1 MAMSTR
7 MKTMKTKD
15 IESVLVLAGWS
26 YTVIRVVID
35 YSNKTPEEKEK
46 FSEKIGKF
54 VDKTIK
60 LIISYY
66 GSPEIYKKAIV
77 DEITKIGKQQVV
89 AEVHEI
95 FEINAADYSNEMTFT
110 NPYQY
115 PDEQNTDHDERGQD

>member
-1 MAMSTR
+1 
-7 MKTMKTKD
+7 MKTKD

-89 AEVHEI
+89 AEVHEFSYFFREFFFFFRCFI
-95 FEINAADYSNEMTFT
+95 RIVNDD
-110 NPYQY
+110 
-115 PDEQNTDHDERGQD
+115 PDNSVAPAS